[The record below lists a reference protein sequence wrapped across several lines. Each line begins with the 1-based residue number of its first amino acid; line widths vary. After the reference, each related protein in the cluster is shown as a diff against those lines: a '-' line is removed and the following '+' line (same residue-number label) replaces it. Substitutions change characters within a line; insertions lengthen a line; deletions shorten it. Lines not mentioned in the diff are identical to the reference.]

1 MLRTHRLTLAALLLA
16 AFALIAAAC
25 GGGDDGGSSP
35 DDSTGGGG
43 GDEVAADLPE
53 CPLGALEEAEGPV
66 DITLWHAA
74 TAANKEALEA
84 LVAEYNA
91 SQDQVVVTAEGVG
104 VAAEELSRV
113 YNQNIAS
120 GELPAIAIFEDTQT
134 QYLSDTDTILPATA
148 CFQAGAEQPDWLPVI
163 EPSFTVDG
171 AMWPSAVNLTS
182 PIMYFNVG
190 HFEDAGLDPEDPPQT
205 LDEVRDA
212 AQAIR
217 NAGISE
223 TPFVFLV
230 NPWYLET
237 WMTGIGQS
245 IVNEDNGRSGV
256 ATEAT
261 LDNDNVVEVLTWL
274 QGMQDD
280 GLMNSI
286 RQGPGVVDQFL
297 ALGTGG
303 GSMLIETSTAS
314 VSVEGFLEGSLDASE
329 LTEDGRV
336 PAGLDTELRADAAPL
351 PGVEEAGQ
359 AQVGG
364 GIWMITSTT
373 PPEQQAAAWDFMEWW
388 NTLPTQVSWN
398 LDGGSL
404 PSVQGASEDPELQET
419 WENTLSGQWLA
430 TAYEQLAAVSPDE
443 AGPAIG
449 PYFDVRSEIRSE
461 MEAVIFDGKD
471 PAEAA
476 AAMQDAVTE
485 VLATYEEENF

>member
-16 AFALIAAAC
+16 ALALIAAAC
-25 GGGDDGGSSP
+25 GGDDGGGSSP
-35 DDSTGGGG
+35 DDSAPEG
-43 GDEVAADLPE
+43 ESAAADLPE
-53 CPLGALEEAEGPV
+53 CPLGALDDADGPV
-66 DITLWHAA
+66 QITLWHAA

-84 LVAEYNA
+84 LVDEYNA
-91 SQDQVVVTAEGVG
+91 SQERVVVQAEGVG
-104 VAAEELSRV
+104 VAAEELSRL
-113 YNQNIAS
+113 YNQSIAS
-120 GELPAIAIFEDTQT
+120 GDLPAVAIFEDTQT

-148 CFQAGAEQPDWLPVI
+148 CLEAGGEQPDWLPII

-190 HFEDAGLDPEDPPQT
+190 HFEDAGLDPEDPPET
-205 LDEVRDA
+205 LDEVRAAAEAIQDA
-212 AQAIR
+212 
-217 NAGISE
+217 GVSD

-237 WMTGIGQS
+237 WMTGIGQTV
-245 IVNEDNGRSGV
+245 VNEDNGRSAV

-261 LDNDNVVEVLTWL
+261 LDNDNVIDVLTWL
-274 QGMQDD
+274 QEMQDD
-280 GLMNSI
+280 GLMNAI

-314 VSVEGFLEGSLDASE
+314 VSVEGFLEGSLDPSE
-329 LTEDGRV
+329 LTDDGRI
-336 PAGLDTELRADAAPL
+336 PTGLDTELRADAAPI
-351 PGVEEAGQ
+351 PGVEAAGQ

-388 NTLPTQVSWN
+388 NTLPTQVTWN

-404 PSVQGASEDPELQET
+404 PSVQGATDDPQLQQT

-449 PYFDVRSEIRSE
+449 PYFDVRNVIRAE
-461 MEAVIFDGKD
+461 MEAVVFDGKD
-471 PAEAA
+471 PAAAA
-476 AAMQDAVTE
+476 AAMQAGVTE
-485 VLATYEEENF
+485 ALATYEAENF

>member
-1 MLRTHRLTLAALLLA
+1 MLRTHRLTLAALLFAVLA
-16 AFALIAAAC
+16 LVAAAC
-25 GGGDDGGSSP
+25 GGDDGGGGSASP
-35 DDSTGGGG
+35 DDSTGG
-43 GDEVAADLPE
+43 EVAADLPE
-53 CPLGALEEAEGPV
+53 CPLGALDDAEGPV

-74 TAANKEALEA
+74 TAQNKTALEE

-91 SQDQVVVTAEGVG
+91 SQDQVVVTPEAVG
-104 VAAEELSRV
+104 VSAEELSRL

-120 GELPAIAIFEDTQT
+120 GDLPALAIFEDTQN
-134 QYLSDTDTILPATA
+134 QFLADTDTVLPATA
-148 CFQAGAEQPDWLPVI
+148 CLEAGGERPAWLPI
-163 EPSFTVDG
+163 LEPSFTVDG
-171 AMWPSAVNLTS
+171 ALWPSAFNLTS
-182 PIMYFNVG
+182 PIMYFNRG
-190 HFEDAGLDPEDPPQT
+190 HFEQAGLDPDSPPET
-205 LDEVRDA
+205 LDDIREA
-212 AQAIR
+212 AQAIKD
-217 NAGISE
+217 AGVSE
-223 TPFVFLV
+223 TPFVFQV

-237 WMTGIGQS
+237 WMTGIGQT

-261 LDNDNVVEVLTWL
+261 LDNDNVVELLTWL

-286 RQGPGVVDQFL
+286 RQGPGVVDQYL
-297 ALGTGG
+297 ALGTGE

-314 VSVEGFLEGSLDASE
+314 VSVEGFLEGELDASE

-336 PAGLDTELRADAAPL
+336 PAGLDTALDADAAPI

-388 NTLPTQVSWN
+388 NTLPTQVTWN

-404 PSVQGASEDPELQET
+404 PSVEGATDDPELQET

-430 TAYEQLAAVSPDE
+430 TAYEQLANVSPDT

-449 PYFDVRSEIRSE
+449 PYFDVRAVIRAQ
-461 MEAVIFDGKD
+461 MEAVIFDDTD
-471 PAEAA
+471 PADAA
-476 AAMQDAVTE
+476 AAMQEGVTE
-485 VLATYEEENF
+485 ALATYEEENF